1 MVMNSIIVSNVYKL
15 CSLGFFFFKF
25 LLTYITVNKA
35 WAVETPY
42 THTNLV
48 RRQDTPPSHKPTDL
62 RESCLTFSSAEE
74 RHFSSSNAM
83 FTLSW
88 DIIDFNENVCL

>member
-1 MVMNSIIVSNVYKL
+1 MQS
-15 CSLGFFFFKF
+15 CFFFFTF
-25 LLTYITVNKA
+25 LLTDITVNKA
-35 WAVETPY
+35 RAVETRY

-48 RRQDTPPSHKPTDL
+48 RHQDTPPSHKPTDL
-62 RESCLTFSSAEE
+62 GESCLTFSSAEE
-74 RHFSSSNAM
+74 RHFSSSDAM

>member
-1 MVMNSIIVSNVYKL
+1 MNSIIVSNVFKL
-15 CSLGFFFFKF
+15 CSLVFIFFTF

-35 WAVETPY
+35 WAVETRY

-74 RHFSSSNAM
+74 RHFSSSDAI
-83 FTLSW
+83 FTLFS
-88 DIIDFNENVCL
+88 DTIDFYENVCL